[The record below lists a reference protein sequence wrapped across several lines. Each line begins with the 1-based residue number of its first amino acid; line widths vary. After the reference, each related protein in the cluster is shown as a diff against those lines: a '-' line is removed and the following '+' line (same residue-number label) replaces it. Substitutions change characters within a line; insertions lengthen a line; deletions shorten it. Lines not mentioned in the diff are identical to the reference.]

1 LRPASKVSALTTRA
15 VPFGKYHLLER
26 VNVGGMAEVYK
37 AKMVGVEGFE
47 KLLAIKRIL
56 PAIAADKDFI
66 KMFIDEAKITV
77 QLAHANIAQTFELG
91 RLNETYY
98 IAMEFVPGRDLR
110 AMFERMRRRGETVPH
125 DLACYVMSKV
135 AEGLDYAHRKR
146 DAAGRELGIIH
157 RDVSPQ
163 NVLVSYEGEVKLIDF
178 GIAKAANKMMK
189 TQAGILKGKFGY
201 MSPEQ
206 VRGVP
211 LDRRSDIFA
220 VGIVLHELLVGER
233 LFVGESDYSVLE
245 KVRSASVPRPTTKRR
260 NIPPILEK
268 IVLRALAKNPDDRY
282 QHAGELVADLQRFLL
297 SQERLFTRE
306 DLAAFMKASFAEEW
320 EAEKRAALE
329 SMPLAD
335 ERTPTSAGIP
345 LDSETTGLSKVDR
358 PRVEGAAARPSS
370 PPPTPVPPSRRPSGL
385 RSSSRLASAALSAET
400 DKIELGGQP
409 LSDDNE
415 VTATQTEPIGRF
427 GLETPDDRETP
438 LAGGGAGVP
447 FPLPG
452 AGESLADI
460 PTRVGKPAPRRQ
472 LDDDLTP
479 IGGLPALAPP
489 VEPGDEP
496 SVSVSDP
503 EHTEEDERTASTE
516 SARASRHPGAI
527 AVSDDDDPE
536 GTAVAPLA
544 AASAAPRT
552 NQWAIVPVA
561 AVLALIV
568 GGLTIRAVQHR
579 WPFDRGDRI
588 EEDLAAQAFKDTVR
602 EAPKGGL
609 EVVTDPSDALILVDD
624 KPVARSGANE
634 PYVTD
639 HLEADVEHQV
649 VAQKEGFA
657 EASTSVTV
665 KEGQQTRVQLKL
677 KPLNPVLAVRTTPS
691 GARLYLDGEDHGKTP
706 AKLATLEAG
715 AHAMRLELKCYRT
728 YEKKVLLARDVSL
741 DVNLEPLPGACLA
754 PRPVKTSADP
764 GTLRLVASP
773 PARVWIDGRDTGL
786 TTPLTPGVSLAP
798 GLHVVKLVA
807 GGATREFEVEIEPR
821 KTVTKIERV
830 R

>member
-1 LRPASKVSALTTRA
+1 MSTRA

-245 KVRSASVPRPTTKRR
+245 KVRSASVPRPTSKRR

-306 DLAAFMKASFAEEW
+306 DLAAFMKATFSEEW

-329 SMPLAD
+329 SMALAD

-345 LDSETTGLSKVDR
+345 LDVETTGLSKIER

-385 RSSSRLASAALSAET
+385 RSSSRLATAAFSAET
-400 DKIELGGQP
+400 DKFDLESGLGD
-409 LSDDNE
+409 DDNE
-415 VTATQTEPIGRF
+415 VTATQTEPIGRLGF
-427 GLETPDDRETP
+427 DTLDDRETP
-438 LAGGGAGVP
+438 VAGAGSEVP

-460 PTRVGKPAPRRQ
+460 PTRIGKPAPRRQ

-479 IGGLPALAPP
+479 IGGLPTPPPARAP
-489 VEPGDEP
+489 EPEP

-503 EHTEEDERTASTE
+503 EFTEDDERTASTE
-516 SARASRHPGAI
+516 SARAARHPGAI
-527 AVSDDDDPE
+527 SISDDDDESE
-536 GTAVAPLA
+536 GTAVAPLVPPV
-544 AASAAPRT
+544 SVRRT

-561 AVLALIV
+561 VVFALIV
-568 GGLTIRAVQHR
+568 GGLTIQAVQHR

-588 EEDLAAQAFKDTVR
+588 EENLAAQAFKDTVR
-602 EAPKGGL
+602 ETPKGGL
-609 EVVTDPSDALILVDD
+609 EIVTDPSDATILLDGKAVT
-624 KPVARSGANE
+624 RSAANE
-634 PYVTD
+634 PYVSD
-639 HLEADVEHQV
+639 HLDADVEYQV
-649 VAQKEGFA
+649 AAQKDGFV
-657 EASTSVTV
+657 EASTSVMV

-677 KPLNPVLAVRTTPS
+677 KPLNPVLSVRSTPS
-691 GARLYLDGEDHGKTP
+691 AARLYVDGEDLGKTP
-706 AKLATLEAG
+706 AKLATVEAG
-715 AHAMRLELKCYRT
+715 AHSIRLELKCYRT
-728 YEKKVLLARDVSL
+728 YEKKVVLAKDVAL

-754 PRPVKTSADP
+754 PRPVRTSADP

-786 TTPLTPGVSLAP
+786 TTPLTPGLSLEP
-798 GLHVVKLVA
+798 GRHVVKLVA